1 MEHPNNENVFRQ
13 VRTSLKEENA
23 NAEKYKAYTFIS
35 QVAKEYD
42 EVLNA

>member
-1 MEHPNNENVFRQ
+1 MKRPNNENVFRQ
-13 VRTSLKEENA
+13 VRASLKEENA